1 MSMRNLKVI
10 ATISLMS
17 IFLTGCLFASTWS
30 GSSAGTEFIWKQV
43 PQPRFYVNIIIYL
56 LAFLIFAIKFFSNMR
71 DDSSFLVIALVVL
84 VILIISI
91 LRAVI
96 PASVTIN
103 EEKIVQK
110 EGFLSFL
117 DEQKTPNMELDW
129 KDISE
134 YRCFEKKAG
143 EKTKW
148 TSGSTTSDNSE
159 LQLIRL
165 SDKSGKAMEIPLKLK
180 QFTTV
185 CGMDLVADWLLGRDN
200 FEVSSEQK
208 TLLDSE
214 IQSHLSKEA
223 LVYYNCE

>member
-17 IFLTGCLFASTWS
+17 IFLTGCLFASTWN
-30 GSSAGTEFIWKQV
+30 GNSAGTEFIWKQV
-43 PQPRFYVNIIIYL
+43 PQPRFYVNIIIYF

-84 VILIISI
+84 GILIISI

-117 DEQKTPNMELDW
+117 DEQRTPNMELDW
-129 KDISE
+129 EDISE

-143 EKTKW
+143 EKTEW
-148 TSGSTTSDNSE
+148 TSGSTTADNSE

-200 FEVSSEQK
+200 FEVSPEQK
-208 TLLDSE
+208 TLLD
-214 IQSHLSKEA
+214 
-223 LVYYNCE
+223 